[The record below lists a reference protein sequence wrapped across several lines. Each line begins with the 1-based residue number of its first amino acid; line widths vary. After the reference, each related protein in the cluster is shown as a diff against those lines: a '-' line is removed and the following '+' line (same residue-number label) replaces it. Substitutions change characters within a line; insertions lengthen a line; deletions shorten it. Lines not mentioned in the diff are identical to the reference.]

1 MPLSLNNS
9 KDIIANSISILKG
22 NRTIDVLETIDAVS
36 GLAPETLNS
45 LEKLATAMN
54 NDPGFFTTLSTD
66 IDAKQD
72 KLITSSIPANTG
84 RLFETDSTNFRAINV
99 STPLSITA
107 TRSDYLT
114 IASDTYDKANIDG
127 KLTTINTNIT
137 NKQATLSNG
146 TTATNSKA
154 ILFGNIIKNI
164 VPGTNISLTS
174 DDNNITITGID
185 AYDKTNIDGR

>member
-1 MPLSLNNS
+1 MLLSLNNR
-9 KDIIANSISILKG
+9 KDIVANSISIIKG

-72 KLITSSIPANTG
+72 KFITSSIPANTG
-84 RLFETDSTNFRAINV
+84 RLFDADSINFRAINV
-99 STPLSITA
+99 SSPLSITA

-127 KLTTINTNIT
+127 KLTTRNTNII
-137 NKQATLSNG
+137 NKPAALSNG

-154 ILFGNIIKNI
+154 ILSGNIIKNI
-164 VPGTNISLTS
+164 VPGTGISLTS
-174 DDNNITITGID
+174 DENNI
-185 AYDKTNIDGR
+185 